1 MHALKDPGM
10 SRIHA
15 WVSLRNPQRIRYNL
29 RVFSK
34 GMKTGV
40 LILRKVREY
49 LVLLGISGAIVA
61 LDQWTKY
68 LVRSRLAFGEAW
80 SPWEWLMPYAR
91 IVHWNNTG
99 AAFGLFPAAG
109 VIFTIVAILVTV
121 AIIYYYPLVP
131 KNQIGVRIAL
141 PMQLAGALGN
151 LIDRLSIGTVTD
163 FVSLGAFPVFNVAD
177 ASISIGVAVL
187 VVVMFL
193 EDRRTRREAKDAQDA
208 SEATGEEASALEGEN
223 SLG

>member
-1 MHALKDPGM
+1 M
-10 SRIHA
+10 
-15 WVSLRNPQRIRYNL
+15 
-29 RVFSK
+29 
-34 GMKTGV
+34 
-40 LILRKVREY
+40 RKVRDY
-49 LVLLGISGAIVA
+49 LVLLGIAGGIVA

-109 VIFTIVAILVTV
+109 VIFTIVAILVSV
-121 AIIYYYPLVP
+121 AIIYYYPRVP

-193 EDRRTRREAKDAQDA
+193 EDRRTRRQVK
-208 SEATGEEASALEGEN
+208 ATQEDVDETEEEGSAPEEEN